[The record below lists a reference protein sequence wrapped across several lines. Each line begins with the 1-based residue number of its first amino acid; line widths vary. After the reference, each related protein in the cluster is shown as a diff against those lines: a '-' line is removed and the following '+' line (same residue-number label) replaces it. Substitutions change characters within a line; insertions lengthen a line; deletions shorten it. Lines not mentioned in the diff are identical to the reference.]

1 MSTGHRA
8 VEYLHQ
14 MRRFAAFGQQLE
26 ERLEHPALAQPPKP
40 LPYAVPLAKL
50 TWDRPPGEVVH
61 REEMQ
66 SFQKFTV
73 IPPLCRPGASGLPGK
88 PPPQAPNPRLSSSSA
103 WSASSKTDLL

>member
-1 MSTGHRA
+1 
-8 VEYLHQ
+8 
-14 MRRFAAFGQQLE
+14 
-26 ERLEHPALAQPPKP
+26 
-40 LPYAVPLAKL
+40 
-50 TWDRPPGEVVH
+50 
-61 REEMQ
+61 MQ